1 MNPSN
6 AIPSMFAILRN
17 NAYRGTQV
25 QILKANFSHSQQY
38 FVIKN
43 VEDYYY
49 TNTGAGGERFR
60 IRPTRLRTLGN
71 AVYSMRFRNP
81 DTNAIMDVKYWY
93 LPFTFH
99 NPNIPFLEFQY
110 RSWIPRCLHYTP
122 FTTDIGMNEIMR
134 VIERIQEE
142 RLNTI
147 RSMED
152 DGVPERAPFPIHHD
166 YHSGYGQDDH
176 DDRHFMHEDFVGVNR
191 YRTRMPPPPPPPSI
205 QPEVRIVQ
213 VEVPVERI
221 IVQNIQK
228 PLPKSV
234 GDILLANA
242 RGGVDSCPIAAVLF
256 KDCSKLSV
264 TSCFHIF
271 ELESLSRW
279 QENHTT
285 CPVCRAKIENV
296 VSE

>member
-1 MNPSN
+1 MSQSN
-6 AIPSMFAILRN
+6 MLPRTFAILRT
-17 NAYRGTQV
+17 NAYRGPQV
-25 QILKANFSHSQQY
+25 QILKADFNRLQHCY
-38 FVIKN
+38 TIKN
-43 VEDYYY
+43 AEDHSSR
-49 TNTGAGGERFR
+49 NTGAGESFR
-60 IRPTRLRTLGN
+60 IRPVSQRTLDTGI
-71 AVYSMRFRNP
+71 YSIRFRNP
-81 DTNAIMDVKYWY
+81 ETNAIMDVKYWH
-93 LPFTFH
+93 LPFILH
-99 NPNIPFLEFQY
+99 YQGIPFLEFQY
-110 RSWIPRCLHYTP
+110 RSWVPRCSHDIPYSM
-122 FTTDIGMNEIMR
+122 DIGMNEIIR

-142 RLNTI
+142 RLASI
-147 RSMED
+147 RTMED
-152 DGVPERAPFPIHHD
+152 EGGSQPSYAQRYYPLSSPPYGDDD
-166 YHSGYGQDDH
+166 Y
-176 DDRHFMHEDFVGVNR
+176 DDRRFMHDGFVGVNR
-191 YRTRMPPPPPPPSI
+191 YRSRRSISPPP

-221 IVQNIQK
+221 VVQTIQK

-242 RGGVDSCPIAAVLF
+242 RGGSDSCPIASVPF
-256 KDCSKLSV
+256 KDCSKLTV